1 MQSSRADTQAPS
13 VDSCARADVR
23 CDRFHLTHYPRFFS
37 TVQPWHLLHSPCAAA
52 SSFSGGLSNGGSCTR
67 LLPLDIGTFCSSRTV
82 AEEAESPPP
91 ARGLA
96 ISQGILQHGNTSHFS
111 SAFNAFHP
119 ISLINSFS
127 QFFLFFMGSCH
138 LSPQRFLFMPIS
150 ELSSPSWPPAQPSCF
165 PDPVLRQ
172 G

>member
-1 MQSSRADTQAPS
+1 MQSSRADMQAPS

-37 TVQPWHLLHSPCAAA
+37 TVQPWHLLHGPCAAA

-82 AEEAESPPP
+82 AEEAEPLHVALPFHTASSSMGTLPTFRVHSMLFTPFP
-91 ARGLA
+91 LSTHFLSSSFSSWAPA
-96 ISQGILQHGNTSHFS
+96 ISLLSG
-111 SAFNAFHP
+111 
-119 ISLINSFS
+119 SFS
-127 QFFLFFMGSCH
+127 L
-138 LSPQRFLFMPIS
+138 PIS

-165 PDPVLRQ
+165 PDPILRQ